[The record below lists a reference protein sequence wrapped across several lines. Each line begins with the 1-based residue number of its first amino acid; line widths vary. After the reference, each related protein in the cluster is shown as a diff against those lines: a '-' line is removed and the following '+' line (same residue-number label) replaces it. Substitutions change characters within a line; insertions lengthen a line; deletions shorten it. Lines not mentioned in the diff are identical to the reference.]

1 MSLTVCLP
9 VDSINGQ
16 TAQAGHSTELLLT
29 HLTET
34 WRKTHDS
41 GSAAAV
47 VFVDFKKGIDSVSHS
62 ILFMKLKRLKFFP
75 R

>member
-47 VFVDFKKGIDSVSHS
+47 VFVDFKRPLTVFL
-62 ILFMKLKRLKFFP
+62 ILSCL
-75 R
+75 

>member
-29 HLTET
+29 QT

-47 VFVDFKKGIDSVSHS
+47 VFVDFKKAIDSVSHS
-62 ILFMKLKRLKFFP
+62 ILFMKLKILKFFP